1 MSTERNDIWKLAEA
15 YLNGKLSGADIN
27 ELDNRRL
34 SDPEFAS
41 EFQDSINLLSAIKS
55 SAEQK
60 QVRTELKAAN
70 IELKQ
75 ESGKGIK
82 GKVVSLMH
90 NHWRTATIA
99 AAIALLT
106 SLTTFWMVQH
116 NNNKIASQYS
126 LLKRDIEKYK
136 RSQNKIIKDIKEQN
150 AGPASSARYSGTGF
164 ALSNNGY
171 LVTNYHVIEG
181 ADSIYIQSKD
191 GAYHKAHTISFNAAE
206 DVVILKVETDNFKF
220 SNTTDIPYSIAS
232 DKKKLGTHVYTLGF
246 PQDEIVYNEGYI
258 SSKNGYSGDS
268 TQYRL
273 EITAGPGQSGAP
285 VLDSR
290 GNIIGIITGK
300 ETEGEAVTFA
310 VSSTSII
317 ELLNNLPQENKFRL
331 PTSGRLGRMSRE
343 HQIEQ
348 LEQFTCSIKVYKQ

>member
-136 RSQNKIIKDIKEQN
+136 RSQNKIDHQRHK
-150 AGPASSARYSGTGF
+150 GTECRACFIGKVF
-164 ALSNNGY
+164 GY
-171 LVTNYHVIEG
+171 GVCP
-181 ADSIYIQSKD
+181 IQQRV
-191 GAYHKAHTISFNAAE
+191 F
-206 DVVILKVETDNFKF
+206 
-220 SNTTDIPYSIAS
+220 
-232 DKKKLGTHVYTLGF
+232 
-246 PQDEIVYNEGYI
+246 
-258 SSKNGYSGDS
+258 GD
-268 TQYRL
+268 Q
-273 EITAGPGQSGAP
+273 
-285 VLDSR
+285 
-290 GNIIGIITGK
+290 
-300 ETEGEAVTFA
+300 
-310 VSSTSII
+310 
-317 ELLNNLPQENKFRL
+317 LPRNR
-331 PTSGRLGRMSRE
+331 R
-343 HQIEQ
+343 
-348 LEQFTCSIKVYKQ
+348 C